1 MFNVVG
7 IWPEGADGTD
17 INTCIRSNSAQ
28 YLVSGDDSGSLNL
41 FAYPCVKP
49 KVGSYSLAT

>member
-17 INTCIRSNSAQ
+17 INACIRSNSAQ

-49 KVGSYSLAT
+49 KVGSYSLAI